1 MSWRSMFIEDDSAWP
16 GVGFNPAKGDL
27 HAIQALASDVKSV
40 GDELDELDQLLKSV
54 GKSDGAW
61 EGEAA
66 QNFAKKLG
74 ELPKYLK
81 QGSESMHD
89 CAKALRGWHTHLQTF
104 QDKAGKI
111 EAEAAP
117 ARKQADAD
125 REHFNELYRKYQ
137 PYFGQPMEA
146 AEAKKIDDTMDAARD
161 KANTSKDKLE
171 DLIREAERIH
181 AQWKD
186 RAGEAERAILKA
198 SENHPPDI
206 HWWNRAVDGLKSA
219 WRGFKD
225 WLVEHA
231 DLLSTISAALAA
243 AALACQIIP
252 GVGTAAG
259 ALLGG
264 ASAVFAAGAMAGHWM
279 GNARGNG
286 TPGWKIGL
294 DALGIIPGV
303 GGVAKGAISAFKV
316 GAKGAKTAG
325 LIGKAGAGI
334 KGLGSIGKVGKVGE
348 EVEEGLRNPLSM
360 KAINWGL
367 SKVPGEAKLSLPQAP
382 TQLIIKGGSAING
395 AVHQFTGHNDD
406 RPKASSAPSGS
417 AFHQTLAA

>member
-40 GDELDELDQLLKSV
+40 GDELEELDHLLKSV

-74 ELPKYLK
+74 ELPKYLR
-81 QGSESMHD
+81 QGTESMHD
-89 CAKALRGWHTHLQTF
+89 CAKALRGWHTHLQGF

-111 EAEAAP
+111 EAEAAT
-117 ARKQADAD
+117 ARKQAEAD
-125 REHFNELYRKYQ
+125 SDHYNKLYVKYQ
-137 PYFGQPMEA
+137 PMFGRPMDA
-146 AEAKKIDDTMDAARD
+146 AEAKRIDNEMETARD
-161 KANTSKDKLE
+161 KANSSQDKLD
-171 DLIREAERIH
+171 DLVREAERIY

-206 HWWNRAVDGLKSA
+206 HWWNRAIDGLKA
-219 WRGFKD
+219 GFRAFTD

-231 DLLSTISAALAA
+231 DLLSTISSGLAA
-243 AALACQIIP
+243 AALACEFVP
-252 GVGTAAG
+252 VLGTAVG
-259 ALLGG
+259 AVLAG
-264 ASAVFAAGAMAGHWM
+264 ASAVCAAGAMAGHWI

-294 DALGIIPGV
+294 DALGVIPGV
-303 GGVAKGAISAFKV
+303 GGIAKSAFA
-316 GAKGAKTAG
+316 GAK
-325 LIGKAGAGI
+325 IGSRAASIAGAG
-334 KGLGSIGKVGKVGE
+334 GLGKVAAGAQGLTRGYKLGEKVY
-348 EVEEGLRNPLSM
+348 EGVRSPLSQ
-360 KAINWGL
+360 KGINYLLKG
-367 SKVPGEAKLSLPQAP
+367 KFPEGVPAKLEAGIQLP
-382 TQLIIKGGSAING
+382 IKAGSFIHG
-395 AVHQFTGHNDD
+395 AEKQISGH
-406 RPKASSAPSGS
+406 SGEK
-417 AFHQTLAA
+417 

>member
-1 MSWRSMFIEDDSAWP
+1 MFIEDDSAWP

-40 GDELDELDQLLKSV
+40 GDELDELDHLLKSV

-74 ELPKYLK
+74 ELPKYLR
-81 QGSESMHD
+81 QGTESMHD
-89 CAKALRGWHTHLQTF
+89 CAKALSGWHTHLQGF

-111 EAEAAP
+111 EAEAAT
-117 ARKQADAD
+117 ARKQAEAD
-125 REHFNELYRKYQ
+125 EGAYKDLYRGYQ
-137 PYFGQPMEA
+137 PYFGQS
-146 AEAKKIDDTMDAARD
+146 MDAADAKRINDELGAASD
-161 KANTSKDKLE
+161 KAKNSKEKLE
-171 DLIREAERIH
+171 DLIREAERIRS
-181 AQWKD
+181 QWKD

-198 SENHPPDI
+198 SENHPPDL
-206 HWWNRAVDGLKSA
+206 HWWNRAIDGLKSA

-231 DLLSTISAALAA
+231 DLLSTISSGLAA

-252 GVGTAAG
+252 GVGTAVG
-259 ALLGG
+259 TVLGG

-294 DALGIIPGV
+294 DALGIIPGF
-303 GGVAKGAISAFKV
+303 GGAIKAGKSGFA
-316 GAKGAKTAG
+316 GAKALAKEAG
-325 LIGKAGAGI
+325 SDVGLGEKLIGAGKALNPKNIISNTPAGMAEAFSDSLGQ
-334 KGLGSIGKVGKVGE
+334 KG
-348 EVEEGLRNPLSM
+348 
-360 KAINWGL
+360 INWV
-367 SKVPGEAKLSLPQAP
+367 SKKLIKTELPGAP
-382 TQLIIKGGSAING
+382 TQLIIKGASTLNG
-395 AVHQFTGHNDD
+395 AYHQLTGGDT
-406 RPKASSAPSGS
+406 KAQVSPPSGTT
-417 AFHQTLAA
+417 FHQTLAA

>member
-1 MSWRSMFIEDDSAWP
+1 MFIDDDSAWP

-27 HAIQALASDVKSV
+27 HAIQALSSDVKSV
-40 GDELDELDQLLKSV
+40 GDELDELDHLLKAV

-74 ELPKYLK
+74 ELPEYLK

-89 CAKALRGWHTHLQTF
+89 CAKALRGWHGHLQGF
-104 QDKAGKI
+104 QDKAGKV
-111 EAEAAP
+111 EAEAAT
-117 ARKQADAD
+117 ARKQAESDLD
-125 REHFNELYRKYQ
+125 HYNDVFEKYK
-137 PYFGQPMEA
+137 PYFGRPMQPADAQRM
-146 AEAKKIDDTMDAARD
+146 DDDLDAAKD
-161 KANTSKDKLE
+161 KADHSKDKLE

-231 DLLSTISAALAA
+231 DLLSTISAGLAA
-243 AALACQIIP
+243 AALACELIP
-252 GVGTAAG
+252 VVGTVAG
-259 ALLGG
+259 GVLAG
-264 ASAVFAAGAMAGHWM
+264 ASAVCAAGAMAGHWM

-294 DALGIIPGV
+294 DALGVIPGV
-303 GGVAKGAISAFKV
+303 GGVAKTAI
-316 GAKGAKTAG
+316 
-325 LIGKAGAGI
+325 AGI
-334 KGLGSIGKVGKVGE
+334 KAARGAEVAAEGVRLSEKVAEGVRSPLSQKGINWMLNKKFNFPEGKVPHKIEAGIQLPIKAGSFIHGATK
-348 EVEEGLRNPLSM
+348 EVSN
-360 KAINWGL
+360 
-367 SKVPGEAKLSLPQAP
+367 
-382 TQLIIKGGSAING
+382 
-395 AVHQFTGHNDD
+395 HFDGHDD
-406 RPKASSAPSGS
+406 
-417 AFHQTLAA
+417 

>member
-1 MSWRSMFIEDDSAWP
+1 MSWRSMFIDDDSAWP

-27 HAIQALASDVKSV
+27 HAIQALSSDVKSV
-40 GDELDELDQLLKSV
+40 GDELDELDHLLKAV

-89 CAKALRGWHTHLQTF
+89 CAKALRGWHGHLQGF

-111 EAEAAP
+111 EAEAASG
-117 ARKQADAD
+117 RKQAESDLD
-125 REHFNELYRKYQ
+125 SYNDLISKYQ
-137 PYFGQPMEA
+137 PYFGQPMEPA
-146 AEAKKIDDTMDAARD
+146 AAKKMENEMDAAKD
-161 KANTSKDKLE
+161 KADHSKDKLE
-171 DLIREAERIH
+171 DLIREAERIY

-206 HWWNRAVDGLKSA
+206 HWWNRAVDGLKNA

-225 WLVEHA
+225 WLVENA
-231 DLLSTISAALAA
+231 DLLSTISSGLAA

-252 GVGTAAG
+252 GVGTAVG
-259 ALLGG
+259 TVLGG

-294 DALGIIPGV
+294 DALGVVPGL
-303 GGVAKGAISAFKV
+303 GGAIKAAKG
-316 GAKGAKTAG
+316 GWG
-325 LIGKAGAGI
+325 LAAKAGANFGGKLGGAAKALGPGNI
-334 KGLGSIGKVGKVGE
+334 IRNTPSGMAEALSDGLGQKG
-348 EVEEGLRNPLSM
+348 
-360 KAINWGL
+360 INWV
-367 SKVPGEAKLSLPQAP
+367 SKKLIKTDLPGAP
-382 TQLIIKGGSAING
+382 TQLILKTGSTLNG
-395 AVHQFTGHNDD
+395 AYHQLADGGETKTQAPG
-406 RPKASSAPSGS
+406 PSG
-417 AFHQTLAA
+417 AKFHQTLAA